1 MDYQFYKTIV
11 IFLDKLY
18 LHKLQKYLGIQ
29 TDSSKFSDI
38 KYNHVIN
45 FIKTRG
51 YYKFYY
57 FIIVYN
63 YNTIVVYRYIII
75 KCYR

>member
-1 MDYQFYKTIV
+1 MDYQFFKTVV

-29 TDSSKFSDI
+29 TDSSKFRDT

-51 YYKFYY
+51 YKFY
-57 FIIVYN
+57 
-63 YNTIVVYRYIII
+63 
-75 KCYR
+75 

>member
-1 MDYQFYKTIV
+1 MDYQFYKTVV

-29 TDSSKFSDI
+29 TNASKFRDI

-51 YYKFYY
+51 YKFYC

-63 YNTIVVYRYIII
+63 YNTIIDYRYIII
-75 KCYR
+75 KSYR